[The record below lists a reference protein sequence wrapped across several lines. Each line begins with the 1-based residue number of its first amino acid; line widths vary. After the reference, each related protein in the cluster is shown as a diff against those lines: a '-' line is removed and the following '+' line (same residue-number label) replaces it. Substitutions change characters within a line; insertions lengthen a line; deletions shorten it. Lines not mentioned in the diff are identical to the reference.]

1 MSEPISRVRLVD
13 LTSKIAKVSL
23 GNTIKIIRAM
33 DLVLDYLENQKV
45 DHDASVFV
53 TWATEEER
61 ELCEEEYL
69 DLQEYVA
76 QNKSKENII
85 ENIRHSVY

>member
-1 MSEPISRVRLVD
+1 MSEPISQVRLVD

-33 DLVLDYLENQKV
+33 DLVLDYLESQKV
-45 DHDASVFV
+45 KHDANVFV
-53 TWATEEER
+53 TWANEAER
-61 ELCEEEYL
+61 ELCEEEYM

-76 QNKSKENII
+76 RNKSKANII
-85 ENIRHSVY
+85 ENIRNSVY